1 MATFREVKR
10 KGRMQLHQRIAEPA
24 LYLTTPI
31 ASPVGVS
38 VRLHLS
44 FDAVGELLRGGFADR
59 QEMTPQIIFLGS
71 QVVPGTNGFVITK
84 DMGAWRVDNTMPP
97 NDITITAEVVRVTP
111 SQAIAFGWDPALPY
125 MGFPAPGA
133 IV

>member
-1 MATFREVKR
+1 MYDKEWR
-10 KGRMQLHQRIAEPA
+10 EPA
-24 LYLTTPI
+24 GTALKNNRFDGS
-31 ASPVGVS
+31 AAGQPVNWPYGVL
-38 VRLHLS
+38 VRHVEAL
-44 FDAVGELLRGGFADR
+44 FNRYAGRGGFADR
-59 QEMTPQIIFLGS
+59 QEMTPQIIFLVS
-71 QVVPGTNGFVITK
+71 QVVTGTNGFVISK